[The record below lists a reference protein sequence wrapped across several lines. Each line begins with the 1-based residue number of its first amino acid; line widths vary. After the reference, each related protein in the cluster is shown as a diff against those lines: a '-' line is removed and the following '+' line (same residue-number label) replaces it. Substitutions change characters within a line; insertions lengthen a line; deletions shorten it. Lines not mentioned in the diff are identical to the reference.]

1 MRITRKRLSPVVLA
15 LIAGVLSAPYL
26 AHAYSL
32 TTWSWN
38 EPIALKLTDGRE
50 IHGRYRGVFGR
61 TSNPDTYPAR
71 YAEWRT
77 NLGSAA
83 VPALGETLLVKRAAG
98 DPVRGALQGFAEDAL
113 MLGVADSCICL
124 VLPLKEIT
132 GVEPALERGTE
143 PAAFAP
149 LRRWKSA
156 PSAYAVG
163 LEVGGTLIAV
173 PVSMVES
180 RAMLPR
186 GGANQT
192 ATVITGVLVVAFL
205 LAGAAIA
212 AAASAVSHPLI

>member
-1 MRITRKRLSPVVLA
+1 MRITRKRLSPLVLA
-15 LIAGVLSAPYL
+15 VIAGVLSAPSL

-38 EPIALKLTDGRE
+38 EPITLKLTDGRE
-50 IHGRYRGVFGR
+50 IQGRYRGVFGR
-61 TSNPDTYPAR
+61 ASNPDTYPAR
-71 YAEWRT
+71 YAAWRS

-83 VPALGETLLVKRAAG
+83 VPALGETLLVKRATG

-113 MLGVADSCICL
+113 MLGIADSCIGL
-124 VLPLKEIT
+124 VLPLNEIT
-132 GVEPALERGTE
+132 GVKPALERGAE

-163 LEVGGTLIAV
+163 LEVDGTLIAV
-173 PVSMVES
+173 PVSVVES

-186 GGANQT
+186 AGANRT
-192 ATVITGVLVVAFL
+192 ATVITGVIVVAFL
-205 LAGAAIA
+205 LTGAAVA
-212 AAASAVSHPLI
+212 AVASALMQPMI